1 MESSGSSATLGG
13 SHSLGIMNP
22 HRASRTLDHLMIF
35 STSHKEKLC
44 KVSCLIP
51 KDGNQHFKKKKA
63 SNLILQI

>member
-1 MESSGSSATLGG
+1 MESSGSSATLCL

-22 HRASRTLDHLMIF
+22 HRVSRTLDHLMIF
-35 STSHKEKLC
+35 LTSHKEKSC

-63 SNLILQI
+63 SN